1 MQFYT
6 DATVGGYTTLG
17 FTLNML
23 STYFFSNCPLVR
35 FLITVSVIIRD
46 NYFIYF
52 IPISSLLVSYD
63 ILDHL
68 CGMSAHTFIK
78 ASLSINDC
86 LRVY

>member
-1 MQFYT
+1 MRFYT
-6 DATVGGYTTLG
+6 DATVDEYTTPG
-17 FTLNML
+17 FKVNML
-23 STYFFSNCPLVR
+23 STCFFSNCPLIR

-46 NYFIYF
+46 NYFICF
-52 IPISSLLVSYD
+52 IRISSLLVSYD

-68 CGMSAHTFIK
+68 CGMSAHTFKK